1 MQLRIFIYI
10 QEFKDFINAFA
21 LIGVADRTTVIPIG
35 FIVSKKKIYISLSNG
50 NLVSVDLLTGKSL
63 DVVKIDGEKI
73 SRPYIFNNEMFVI
86 RDNAI
91 LKLN

>member
-1 MQLRIFIYI
+1 MCIR
-10 QEFKDFINAFA
+10 
-21 LIGVADRTTVIPIG
+21 DR
-35 FIVSKKKIYISLSNG
+35 
-50 NLVSVDLLTGKSL
+50 LTGKSL

-86 RDNAI
+86 RDYAI

>member
-1 MQLRIFIYI
+1 MTNIFERIKKY
-10 QEFKDFINAFA
+10 EKKG
-21 LIGVADRTTVIPIG
+21 LLADRTTVIPIG
-35 FIVSKKKIYISLSNG
+35 FIVSNKNIYISLSNG
-50 NLVSVDLLTGKSL
+50 NLISVDLLTGKSL

-73 SRPYIFNNEMFVI
+73 SRSYIFNNEMFVM